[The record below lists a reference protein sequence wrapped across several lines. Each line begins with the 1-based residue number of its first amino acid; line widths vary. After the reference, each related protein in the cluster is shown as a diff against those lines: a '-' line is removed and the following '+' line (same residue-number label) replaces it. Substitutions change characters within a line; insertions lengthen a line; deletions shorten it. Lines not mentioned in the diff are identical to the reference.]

1 MCYYDDI
8 LDQYT
13 VGMNWM
19 YEEFGYVNKIGWA
32 TDSFGHS
39 HSQVALEHLLG
50 FEFQGI
56 ERVDDRYIHQHKP
69 KPLLEFYWQPVSDS
83 NGKKYGGLLNHVRH
97 FLHEVNDLRR
107 IPSNSITVD
116 FRSLEN
122 AMKPL
127 YNKNKFFRFLGT
139 FFFIR

>member
-1 MCYYDDI
+1 MLKNGQIDIANSGWVENDEAVCYYDDI

-13 VGMNWM
+13 IGMNWM

-56 ERVDDRYIHQHKP
+56 ERIDDRYIYQRQN

-83 NGKKYGGLLNHVRH
+83 NGRKYGGLLNQIRH

-107 IPSNSITVD
+107 VQPSSVSHD
-116 FRSLEN
+116 FRSL
-122 AMKPL
+122 
-127 YNKNKFFRFLGT
+127 
-139 FFFIR
+139 

>member
-1 MCYYDDI
+1 MLENGQIDIANSGWVENDEAVCYYDDI

-50 FEFQGI
+50 F
-56 ERVDDRYIHQHKP
+56 
-69 KPLLEFYWQPVSDS
+69 
-83 NGKKYGGLLNHVRH
+83 
-97 FLHEVNDLRR
+97 
-107 IPSNSITVD
+107 
-116 FRSLEN
+116 
-122 AMKPL
+122 
-127 YNKNKFFRFLGT
+127 
-139 FFFIR
+139 